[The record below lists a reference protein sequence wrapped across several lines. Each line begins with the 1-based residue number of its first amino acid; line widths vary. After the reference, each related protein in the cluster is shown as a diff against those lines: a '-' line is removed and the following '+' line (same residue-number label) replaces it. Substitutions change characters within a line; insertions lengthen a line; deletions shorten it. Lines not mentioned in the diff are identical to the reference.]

1 MTTPEQRLTMKL
13 KPAIPDLAA
22 SDGFTLIE
30 TMVALLVLSVGM
42 IGVAVLHG
50 QALAASGTAIR
61 RSQAI
66 GFAYDISDRIRVN
79 RNAQLDYEGAA
90 ADNNCDDPTGSGGTD
105 CSPAE
110 MAAHDLFLWQAQL
123 AASLPGGQGAIDVDT
138 GTNPTTYTV
147 TVSWDEPTQNAP
159 VTFSFA
165 FQLPVY

>member
-1 MTTPEQRLTMKL
+1 MKL
-13 KPAIPDLAA
+13 KPTIPNRPD

-50 QALAASGTAIR
+50 QALSASGTAIR

-66 GFAYDISDRIRVN
+66 GFAYDIADRIRVN
-79 RNAQLDYEGAA
+79 RSAQLDYQGAA
-90 ADNNCDDPTGSGGTD
+90 ADNNCDDPTGGGGRD

-110 MAAHDLFLWQAQL
+110 MAAQDLFIWQAQL
-123 AASLPGGQGAIDVDT
+123 AASLPGGQGAINVDP

-165 FQLPVY
+165 FQLPIY